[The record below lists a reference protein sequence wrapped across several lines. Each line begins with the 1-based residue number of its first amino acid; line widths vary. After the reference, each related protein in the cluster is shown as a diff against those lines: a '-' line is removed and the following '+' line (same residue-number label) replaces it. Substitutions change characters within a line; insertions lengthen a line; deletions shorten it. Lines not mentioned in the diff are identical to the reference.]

1 MKSSDASDDKFG
13 DPELPPHVGEEH
25 QAEIPPFIDV
35 PYRSQLIKKT
45 RDSDIRVNWPES
57 FSLGLPIPLMWSHCK
72 LDNSNWEASGSFT
85 IKEGQMIPE
94 NGCPKLKVEFQ
105 TTLLGEGQN
114 VAGFTNLQIQSSVKS
129 AETDTDS
136 YMELKTE
143 QDQSRGKYLLP
154 GLLVNQSWTDTEYES
169 FLLGLYIFGKNLS
182 LVKRFVGTKNMGDIL
197 AFYYGKFYRS
207 KGYRRWSECRKLR
220 NRRCIY
226 GQKIFT
232 GWRQQELLSR
242 MFSHVAGECQTLLTE
257 ISRKFVEGKMPFEE
271 YVFSLKNAVGIELLI
286 AVVGIGKGKQ
296 DLTGTANE
304 PTKTTSMFSIRAEIP
319 VGKACSSLTPAD
331 IIKFLTGNF
340 RLSKARSNDLFW
352 EAVWP
357 RLLAKGWHSE
367 QPKDQFV
374 TASKPSLVF
383 LIPGVKKFSR
393 RKLVKGNHYFDSI
406 SDVLNKVAL
415 EPGLIENEIQAG
427 EGNLDE
433 ENKQFRYLQPLSSKA
448 NQEHGKFTVVDT
460 SMVID
465 LHQRNV
471 RQLRSLP
478 LQTMSISDI
487 SSSSTES
494 EQDTS
499 EDAEEEVEQG
509 SPPNRVGDHI
519 EQADSSN
526 HVEDRVEQANSLR
539 PGGELS
545 ATDMSIDAL
554 DLSLTLDERNTTT
567 TTTTI
572 EVENHGFHSEQH
584 DENHS
589 REINE
594 HEFIQ
599 NAASDC
605 SNCFP
610 NVMKIQKCTASNHE
624 ECTSV
629 DRKFDLNEPVSP
641 STLHEESEGV
651 VLSMDSDILSHPCDV
666 AKGSWSMNNEGSATQ
681 QDPVEEVS
689 AEKSKSKT
697 RMLIDLNFPQVEPE
711 FGIDIN
717 MERDIHIPS
726 SNVMQQ
732 NDTSLSSPSEAA
744 QPNAIQEYPD
754 HHDKEQQSG
763 VANRRQSTRNRPLT
777 TKALEALEY
786 RFLNSKRKRKSTE
799 CSESNSSKSRY
810 VGGSSNNGTIVSGS
824 CDNGIGNSMADT
836 RAEEENV
843 MA

>member
-1 MKSSDASDDKFG
+1 MDSLCFDDNKEDTEMKSSDDIFG
-13 DPELPPHVGEEH
+13 DPEVTPHVGEEH

-45 RDSDIRVNWPES
+45 RDSDIRVNRPDS

-72 LDNSNWEASGSFT
+72 LENSNWEALESVTS
-85 IKEGQMIPE
+85 KEGQMISENECPE
-94 NGCPKLKVEFQ
+94 LKVEFQ
-105 TTLLGEGQN
+105 TSLLGEGQN
-114 VAGFTNLQIQSSVKS
+114 VAGFSNLQIQSSAKS
-129 AETDTDS
+129 VETDTDS

-154 GLLVNQSWTDTEYES
+154 GLLANQSWTNTEYES

-242 MFSHVAGECQTLLTE
+242 MFSHVAGDCQTLLTE

-286 AVVGIGKGKQ
+286 AAVGIGKGKQ

-304 PTKTTSMFSIRAEIP
+304 PTKTTSMFSVRTEIP
-319 VGKACSSLTPAD
+319 VGKACSSLTSAD

-415 EPGLIENEIQAG
+415 EPGLIENEIQAA

-433 ENKQFRYLQPLSSKA
+433 ENRQFRYLQPLSSKC

-465 LHQRNV
+465 LHQRKV

-478 LQTMSISDI
+478 FQTMSISEI

-509 SPPNRVGDHI
+509 SPPNHV

-526 HVEDRVEQANSLR
+526 HVEQANSLR
-539 PGGELS
+539 PGGEFS

-554 DLSLTLDERNTTT
+554 DLSLTLDEHNTTT
-567 TTTTI
+567 ATMAV
-572 EVENHGFHSEQH
+572 EVGNHRFHSEQH
-584 DENHS
+584 DENQS

-666 AKGSWSMNNEGSATQ
+666 AKGSWSMNNESSATQ
-681 QDPVEEVS
+681 QDPVVEVS

-697 RMLIDLNFPQVEPE
+697 RMLIDLNFPQVSPE
-711 FGIDIN
+711 LGIDMN
-717 MERDIHIPS
+717 MERDIHI
-726 SNVMQQ
+726 QQ
-732 NDTSLSSPSEAA
+732 NDNEFKDTSLSSPSEAA
-744 QPNAIQEYPD
+744 QPNAIQE
-754 HHDKEQQSG
+754 SG
-763 VANRRQSTRNRPLT
+763 IASRRQSTRNRPLT

-799 CSESNSSKSRY
+799 SSESNCSKSRY
-810 VGGSSNNGTIVSGS
+810 VGAGSSNGTIVSGS